1 MKIGDS
7 EQFLGVQKLLTVP
20 DFHFLPC
27 LCGSLSA
34 CCLFAIQNELLHSPV
49 VHIGDKHDVL

>member
-20 DFHFLPC
+20 DFHFLVSLWFLIYIEGLLLECDQNGNC
-27 LCGSLSA
+27 LHPAGGA
-34 CCLFAIQNELLHSPV
+34 A
-49 VHIGDKHDVL
+49 